1 MPVIG
6 QFSPFS
12 SRNLS
17 KLKIRK
23 ILDGQIL
30 GEDSKDSDKT
40 LKSTQ
45 NSVSSS
51 ANNKPQKNSVMDT
64 AKKICRKLSGSIP
77 KRESKQQLFY
87 LSESDESDDDVFC

>member
-1 MPVIG
+1 M
-6 QFSPFS
+6 
-12 SRNLS
+12 
-17 KLKIRK
+17 
-23 ILDGQIL
+23 

-40 LKSTQ
+40 IKLTQ
-45 NSVSSS
+45 SSVSSS